1 MIDWL
6 ELNFEKPAELPIFPL
21 SQPLFPGCRLPLRIF
36 EPRYVR
42 MVSEASKAGTGFVIT
57 LLKSGSEVRA
67 EAAGTNTQTVAF
79 HDIGCWCQIIDFE
92 TLNDGM
98 LGITVA
104 GESEVQIGPAEQEPD
119 GLWLASV
126 EPLVHLPLSEDEAIE
141 DLRSILAEL
150 RNHPLLDNLLPHSEG
165 MSGSEVLNNL
175 CCWLPFSETK
185 KQLLLSAM
193 DYPQRLAQLRKW
205 LQEWM
210 R

>member
-6 ELNFEKPAELPIFPL
+6 NLNFEKPAELPIFPL

-36 EPRYVR
+36 EPRYLR
-42 MVSEASKAGTGFVIT
+42 MVTEASKAGTGFVIT
-57 LLKSGSEVRA
+57 LLKSGSEVDAHGARA
-67 EAAGTNTQTVAF
+67 QTQTVAF
-79 HDIGCWCQIIDFE
+79 YDIGCWCQIIDFE

-98 LGITVA
+98 LGITVV
-104 GESEVQIGPAEQEPD
+104 GESEVQIGPAEQAED
-119 GLWLASV
+119 GLWLAGV
-126 EPLVHLPLSEDEAIE
+126 QPLTRQPLAEDEAIE

-150 RNHPLLDNLLPHSEG
+150 RNHPLLDNLLPQGDH

-175 CCWLPFSETK
+175 CCWLPFSEQK

-193 DYPQRLAQLRKW
+193 DEPQRLSQLRKW

>member
-1 MIDWL
+1 MIHWL
-6 ELNFEKPAELPIFPL
+6 DLDFEKPAALPIFPL

-57 LLKSGSEVRA
+57 LLKSGSEV
-67 EAAGTNTQTVAF
+67 AASGEPTNTQTVAF
-79 HDIGCWCQIIDFE
+79 YDIGCWCQIIDFE

-104 GESEVQIGPAEQEPD
+104 GESEVLIGPAEQESD
-119 GLWLASV
+119 GLWLAGV
-126 EPLVHLPLSEDEAIE
+126 QPLSRQPLPEHEAID
-141 DLRSILAEL
+141 DLRSILSEL
-150 RNHPLLDNLLPHSEG
+150 RNHPLLDNLLPHSDS
-165 MSGSEVLNNL
+165 MSGSEVLNHL
-175 CCWLPFSETK
+175 CCWLPFSEAK
-185 KQLLLSAM
+185 KQMLLSAM

>member
-1 MIDWL
+1 VIDWL
-6 ELNFEKPAELPIFPL
+6 DLNFEKPAELPIFPL

-42 MVSEASKAGTGFVIT
+42 MVSEASQAGTGFVIT
-57 LLKSGSEVRA
+57 LLKSGSEVA
-67 EAAGTNTQTVAF
+67 TGGSQAQTQTVAF
-79 HDIGCWCQIIDFE
+79 HEIGCWCQIIDFE

-104 GESEVQIGPAEQEPD
+104 GESEVHIGPAEQAAD
-119 GLWLASV
+119 GLWLAGV
-126 EPLVHLPLSEDEAIE
+126 EPLSRQPLPEAE
-141 DLRSILAEL
+141 PVDDLRSILAEL
-150 RNHPLLDNLLPHSEG
+150 RNHPLLDNLLPHSDE

-185 KQLLLSAM
+185 KQTLLSVM
-193 DYPQRLAQLRKW
+193 DYPQRLTQLRSW

>member
-6 ELNFEKPAELPIFPL
+6 NLNFEKPAALPIFPL

-57 LLKSGSEVRA
+57 LLKSGSEISA
-67 EAAGTNTQTVAF
+67 ENTVLNTQTVAF

-92 TLNDGM
+92 NLDDGM

-104 GESEVQIGPAEQEPD
+104 GESEVQIGPAEQEVD
-119 GLWLASV
+119 GLWLAGV
-126 EPLVHLPLSEDEAIE
+126 QPLTRQLLAEHESID
-141 DLRSILAEL
+141 DLRGILAEL

-165 MSGSEVLNNL
+165 MNDNEVLNNL
-175 CCWLPFSETK
+175 CCWLPFSESK
-185 KQLLLSAM
+185 KQRLLCAT
-193 DYPQRLAQLRKW
+193 DYPQRLVQLRKW

>member
-6 ELNFEKPAELPIFPL
+6 DLDFEKPAELPIFPL

-36 EPRYVR
+36 EPRYLR
-42 MVSEASKAGTGFVIT
+42 MVSEASKQGTGFVIT
-57 LLKSGSEVRA
+57 LLKSGSEVDARQPTA
-67 EAAGTNTQTVAF
+67 QTQTVAF

-104 GESEVQIGPAEQEPD
+104 GESEVQIGPAEQAAD
-119 GLWLASV
+119 GLWLAGV
-126 EPLVHLPLSEDEAIE
+126 QPLSRQPLAEDEAIE
-141 DLRSILAEL
+141 DLRSILLEL

-175 CCWLPFSETK
+175 CCWLPFSEHK
-185 KQLLLSAM
+185 KQTLLSVM
-193 DYPQRLAQLRKW
+193 DYPQRLVQLRKW